1 MPNRGEKFTKI
12 CPQCGKEFEFMKS
25 NERKYCSKECFK
37 KSKET
42 GMDIK
47 CDNCGKIFHRRQ
59 YHIDRQKKK
68 GQNNFCSLKCQKEY
82 LHKQKFEIRKCEVC
96 GKEFEVSKLSTQRFC
111 SYECQGKWQSTLTGE
126 LNPRFLSIPTNCTY
140 CGKIHYVKPY
150 KFNEQ
155 EHFFCSTKCRQS
167 WYAEIYSQTEE
178 WREYSRQKMIKQL
191 NNGSIST
198 ETAPQ
203 KIVDTILNNLKIEF
217 KREEPFEF
225 FTVDNYLQPYN
236 LIIEVQGDYWHTNP
250 KKFTSSITKVQYD
263 RIGRDKAKHSYIKN
277 QYGIDILYLW
287 ESDITSNVDLCI
299 KLIQYYIENNGN
311 IEDYHSFNYYIEN
324 GVLLLNKNVVIP
336 YQNMPLEQY
345 KSILNVKE

>member
-1 MPNRGEKFTKI
+1 
-12 CPQCGKEFEFMKS
+12 
-25 NERKYCSKECFK
+25 
-37 KSKET
+37 
-42 GMDIK
+42 
-47 CDNCGKIFHRRQ
+47 
-59 YHIDRQKKK
+59 
-68 GQNNFCSLKCQKEY
+68 
-82 LHKQKFEIRKCEVC
+82 
-96 GKEFEVSKLSTQRFC
+96 
-111 SYECQGKWQSTLTGE
+111 
-126 LNPRFLSIPTNCTY
+126 
-140 CGKIHYVKPY
+140 
-150 KFNEQ
+150 
-155 EHFFCSTKCRQS
+155 
-167 WYAEIYSQTEE
+167 
-178 WREYSRQKMIKQL
+178 MIKQL

-198 ETAPQ
+198 ETEPQ

-217 KREEPFEF
+217 KREEPFGF

-345 KSILNVKE
+345 KSILNVKK